1 MAFDVLFLSLLVPV
15 LLVCLGLLLLAYRSR
30 LRKLEFLFNGIE
42 NRDYGFHFPE
52 RGRNRTFDKALNR
65 IKDILQQHHT
75 ETLEREKYYEQ
86 LLSVVSTAILVVD
99 NCGRVLRT
107 NAAAHRM
114 LGREFITHISQV
126 EDALRADRFSVRR
139 TEVSLN
145 DKTVELWAVSDISHE
160 LARKELASWE
170 KLIRVLT
177 HEIMNGVSPVATLSR
192 TLLDR
197 MDAGEP
203 LPAADLQQAFR
214 TIHATSDH
222 MLRFVRDYRSL
233 TLLPPP
239 VPRPFYVKLFLE
251 KMMALARGFDGAA
264 AVRMELCVQ
273 PADLM
278 LYADESLMTHVFTN
292 LLKNAVEALAA
303 TPAPSIRLR
312 AELAQDESVRILVS
326 DNGPTI
332 PAEVAAHMFIPFFT
346 TKPGGSGIGLSLS
359 ARIMQASGGQIRLLD
374 QGDGLTTFQ
383 LTFPA

>member
-1 MAFDVLFLSLLVPV
+1 MAFDVLFLSLLVLV
-15 LLVCLGLLLLAYRSR
+15 LLVCLGVLLLAFLAQR
-30 LRKLEFLFNGIE
+30 RKVEFLFNGIE

-52 RGRNRTFDKALNR
+52 RGRNRFFDKALNR

-99 NCGRVLRT
+99 HSGRVLRT
-107 NAAAHRM
+107 NTAAHRM

-126 EDALRADRFSVRR
+126 EEALRADRFSVRR
-139 TEVSLN
+139 TEVRLN
-145 DKTVELWAVSDISHE
+145 DSMVELWAVSDIGHE
-160 LARKELASWE
+160 LAQKELASWE

-177 HEIMNGVSPVATLSR
+177 HEIMNGISPVATLSQ

-197 MDAGEP
+197 MDEGEP

-222 MLRFVRDYRSL
+222 MLRFVQDYRRL

-251 KMMALARGFDGAA
+251 KMMALARGFDGAST
-264 AVRMELCVQ
+264 VRMELHIQ

-278 LYADESLMTHVFTN
+278 LYADESLLTHVFTN

-303 TPAPSIRLR
+303 TPAPCIRLS
-312 AELAQDESVRILVS
+312 ASLAPDESVQIRVAN
-326 DNGPTI
+326 NGPAI
-332 PAEVAAHMFIPFFT
+332 PAEVAAHIFIPFFT

-359 ARIMQASGGQIRLLD
+359 ARIMQASGGQIRLLN
-374 QGDGLTTFQ
+374 GDGLTTFV
-383 LTFPA
+383 LSFPA